1 MAKKPTTSFHPGER
15 NLDGGRRRPAGQKEG
30 SGRAEAHGPFAFL
43 KSPAIVSRP
52 LNDPALTRRVKAVK
66 TELAA
71 KAPEGIEIV
80 AEHPPV
86 HPGTILREEFL
97 EAFGL
102 TPYAVAK
109 ACKMPR
115 SKLERIV
122 RGDLGISGDTAVRLG
137 RFFGTS
143 DRFWMNLQATYEVMK
158 ARQAIGKALED
169 IEPLRRA

>member
-1 MAKKPTTSFHPGER
+1 
-15 NLDGGRRRPAGQKEG
+15 
-30 SGRAEAHGPFAFL
+30 
-43 KSPAIVSRP
+43 
-52 LNDPALTRRVKAVK
+52 
-66 TELAA
+66 LAA
-71 KAPEGIEIV
+71 NAPQRVGIV

-97 EAFGL
+97 EELGL

-158 ARQAIGKALED
+158 ARQAIGRALED
-169 IEPLRRA
+169 IDPLRRA